1 MKNTLEQRA
10 KGKNYTKIF
19 TSYKQTKVIATRQV
33 ANKMFRLVELRISI

>member
-33 ANKMFRLVELRISI
+33 AKKNV